1 MAGSKPEIG
10 AKIVLDGAEEYQRSL
25 KEVANAQKDLN
36 KEMKLAE
43 SEFKK
48 TGDAQQLYNEKV
60 RLLNAQMDNQKKKLE
75 TAQKA
80 LKELSDKGVDK
91 NSDLWRKWNGILLD
105 SQTKMNNL
113 QAELNSTTAAMK
125 DTADATEQVTQATER
140 ATQETADYSETLK
153 SIDKG
158 VKFQNVL
165 NGLKIVKDAAGGVI
179 STALRM
185 GKALVMSQIS
195 GGDWAREIMMG
206 AAKAGV
212 SVEEYQAR
220 LYAQAVGGINTD
232 AITEGVKKTTE
243 NLATTDTELL
253 KLYNDLGISTRNADG
268 TVRDATETFWASV
281 DALKGIEDQTT
292 RSIYAQKLLGDQYL
306 ELRGL
311 VDLGSEGYEKLIE
324 EGKASATVTEDSVKA
339 LSDMD
344 STFEQVKATAKATG
358 HDVQAELA
366 PGFTAMA
373 EAAAEVL
380 REFNEFLD
388 SSEGKAKVD
397 EWNET
402 VSSFADTIKAA
413 DFKTGLEYAEGKLT
427 KIASAFKTIGDT
439 WQAVRDSLNFYK
451 TLFEE
456 GPKVAIDQ
464 MTKSKTG
471 KNIASAVTFDD
482 YLWQKNQKFIKE
494 KTQQPK
500 EPQPEK
506 TAEGK
511 VTVFTY
517 NPDEGFNAKKQVT
530 PKGAKN
536 AIGSREIVKI
546 AERTIADEAQEI
558 KSLLEVL
565 NREGDLA
572 KVSQTLKAAQS
583 NAAYASVLSVDNIA
597 SKWQSFIDGIDSGR
611 INNSW
616 ASMSEILELQKLIDS
631 FIESV
636 GEVKQSAESG
646 GGGAMNAFNAAIEK
660 GTADTKNTLKSGVTA
675 AFSGFDSVFASM
687 GAAHGAAYINALSAQ
702 MSRINSLLSLSPS
715 YAYGGTFYNPAQSA
729 YASPTSTANVSLYV
743 GREKFGQVT
752 TPIIDARM
760 GADLMT
766 VR

>member
-1 MAGSKPEIG
+1 MAKTRDIRTRVAFEGETEYKKVVSDIAAEHKKLNNELKAAQAEFKATGNAEKMFEEKSKI
-10 AKIVLDGAEEYQRSL
+10 
-25 KEVANAQKDLN
+25 LN
-36 KEMKLAE
+36 KQIEAQNKAIKTAE
-43 SEFKK
+43 
-48 TGDAQQLYNEKV
+48 DAL
-60 RLLNAQMDNQKKKLE
+60 KKLKDNGVE
-75 TAQKA
+75 KSSAA
-80 LKELSDKGVDK
+80 WVHWEKELTSAKTAMF
-91 NSDLWRKWNGILLD
+91 NA
-105 SQTKMNNL
+105 T
-113 QAELNSTTAAMK
+113 AELNKLNS
-125 DTADATEQVTQATER
+125 EFGNVTNATER

-165 NGLKIVKDAAGGVI
+165 NGLKIVKDAVGGVI

-212 SVEEYQAR
+212 SIEEYQAR

-281 DALKGIEDQTT
+281 DALKAIEDQTT

-344 STFEQVKATAKATG
+344 AAVEKVNSTAETLK
-358 HDVQAELA
+358 HNVQSQLA
-366 PGFTAMA
+366 PGF
-373 EAAAEVL
+373 AEVANAFSSMMQNL
-380 REFNEFLD
+380 NEFIQSEEGQEVFAKWNAELSGIA
-388 SSEGKAKVD
+388 SSIRNA
-397 EWNET
+397 NL
-402 VSSFADTIKAA
+402 ADLFSKAA
-413 DFKTGLEYAEGKLT
+413 DTASALTDALQWLTANGEGVKYWLLA
-427 KIASAFKTIGDT
+427 IGGAFKTIQVSTDVLTFLLLIKNAKDLLGKKAATSAQLGAALPIKTILEDVNKT
-439 WQAVRDSLNFYK
+439 INKEMPIHSRTYDKDGNLIAMDQHDVNFYNEGLIGAGGSRNQSSK
-451 TLFEE
+451 ERANDITARAEELKAIIKALETETDFEKAANKLDRTRKNADFSKLFEFNEISEKVQSFVSGVNE
-456 GPKVAIDQ
+456 GSITNSWQSLSALFEIEQ
-464 MTKSKTG
+464 TINATM
-471 KNIASAVTFDD
+471 SAV
-482 YLWQKNQKFIKE
+482 
-494 KTQQPK
+494 
-500 EPQPEK
+500 
-506 TAEGK
+506 AE
-511 VTVFTY
+511 
-517 NPDEGFNAKKQVT
+517 
-530 PKGAKN
+530 
-536 AIGSREIVKI
+536 
-546 AERTIADEAQEI
+546 
-558 KSLLEVL
+558 
-565 NREGDLA
+565 
-572 KVSQTLKAAQS
+572 
-583 NAAYASVLSVDNIA
+583 
-597 SKWQSFIDGIDSGR
+597 
-611 INNSW
+611 
-616 ASMSEILELQKLIDS
+616 
-631 FIESV
+631 
-636 GEVKQSAESG
+636 SAESG
-646 GGGAMNAFNAAIEK
+646 GGGAMAAFNAAIEK
-660 GTADTKNTLKSGVTA
+660 GTADTKDTLKSGVTA

>member
-1 MAGSKPEIG
+1 MASKPEIG

-125 DTADATEQVTQATER
+125 DTADATEQVTTATER

-165 NGLKIVKDAAGGVI
+165 KGLGLIKDAVGGVI
-179 STALRM
+179 STAYRM
-185 GKALVMSQIS
+185 GKALVMSQVS

-253 KLYNDLGISTRNADG
+253 KLYNDLGISTRNADN

-324 EGKASATVTEDSVKA
+324 EGKASATVTEESVNA
-339 LSDMD
+339 LADMD
-344 STFEQVKATAKATG
+344 AAYEKTSATAQSLMHNINA
-358 HDVQAELA
+358 DLA
-366 PGFTAMA
+366 PGFTEMA
-373 EAAAEVL
+373 EAFGSIL
-380 REFNEFLD
+380 QDFNDFITSE
-388 SSEGKAKVD
+388 EGKQTFD
-397 EWNET
+397 GWNKNLSEI
-402 VSSFADTIKAA
+402 ADTIKDIDLKEAL
-413 DFKTGLEYAEGKLT
+413 DGISKTTEV
-427 KIASAFKTIGDT
+427 IASSFKVIGEVWKMIKQDISQF
-439 WQAVRDSLNFYK
+439 QAITDAENIAKNKERAKGK
-451 TLFEE
+451 TLFEALTTE
-456 GPKVAIDQ
+456 PKLPGWGEIETAGNQVG
-464 MTKSKTG
+464 KSGLAALQVLARQTELSTEQR
-471 KNIASAVTFDD
+471 NQLAVLKD
-482 YLWQKNQKFIKE
+482 YLIAAQEGYGEDNYTAIAQAFKDAMTAPGNDVFINRAAKEAMQAVIDAISESGAASYSMYAEAIAKFRE
-494 KTQQPK
+494 SLNS
-500 EPQPEK
+500 ELPE
-506 TAEGK
+506 TAE
-511 VTVFTY
+511 T
-517 NPDEGFNAKKQVT
+517 
-530 PKGAKN
+530 
-536 AIGSREIVKI
+536 
-546 AERTIADEAQEI
+546 
-558 KSLLEVL
+558 
-565 NREGDLA
+565 
-572 KVSQTLKAAQS
+572 
-583 NAAYASVLSVDNIA
+583 
-597 SKWQSFIDGIDSGR
+597 
-611 INNSW
+611 
-616 ASMSEILELQKLIDS
+616 
-631 FIESV
+631 
-636 GEVKQSAESG
+636 G
-646 GGGAMNAFNAAIEK
+646 GGGAMKAFNDAIEK
-660 GTADTKNTLKSGVTA
+660 GTADTKDKLKTGVAA
-675 AFSGFDSVFASM
+675 AFSGFDSLFASM
-687 GAAHGAAYINALSAQ
+687 GAAHGASYINALSAQ
-702 MSRINSLLSLSPS
+702 MARINSMLSLAPS
-715 YAYGGTFYNPAQSA
+715 YAYGGTYYNPAQGA

-743 GREKFGQVT
+743 GREKFGQVA
-752 TPIIDARM
+752 TPIVDARM

-766 VR
+766 MR

>member
-158 VKFQNVL
+158 VKFGNIL
-165 NGLKIVKDAAGGVI
+165 NGLRVIKDAVGGVI
-179 STALRM
+179 STAYRM
-185 GKALVMSQIS
+185 GKALVMSQVS

-253 KLYNDLGISTRNADG
+253 KLYNDLGISTRNVNGD
-268 TVRDATETFWASV
+268 VRDATETFWDSV
-281 DALKGIEDQTT
+281 DALKNIEDQTT

-324 EGKASATVTEDSVKA
+324 EGKATATVTEDSVKA

-344 STFEQVKATAKATG
+344 AAYEKTNSTAQSLM
-358 HDVQAELA
+358 HNINAELA
-366 PGFTAMA
+366 PGFTEMA
-373 EAAAEVL
+373 GAFTEVLQEFDDFLKSEDGQRVFNNWNETLSGIATTIKETDFTTAFQVISGALNGVVEAFEAAFKAAIAIKETVEWITGNEDLRKFLGIASEDENNVPTMDIAGMSDAKKDHLLGGYVVDVPGYTSPKPQTDKDLQAAAEAL
-380 REFNEFLD
+380 R
-388 SSEGKAKVD
+388 
-397 EWNET
+397 
-402 VSSFADTIKAA
+402 
-413 DFKTGLEYAEGKLT
+413 
-427 KIASAFKTIGDT
+427 
-439 WQAVRDSLNFYK
+439 
-451 TLFEE
+451 
-456 GPKVAIDQ
+456 
-464 MTKSKTG
+464 
-471 KNIASAVTFDD
+471 
-482 YLWQKNQKFIKE
+482 
-494 KTQQPK
+494 
-500 EPQPEK
+500 
-506 TAEGK
+506 
-511 VTVFTY
+511 
-517 NPDEGFNAKKQVT
+517 
-530 PKGAKN
+530 
-536 AIGSREIVKI
+536 
-546 AERTIADEAQEI
+546 EI
-558 KSLLEVL
+558 KSRMISAYIKEDYEKIAAEIEGIFENRKTYNAFLQNKDFVNSMGAIIDTVNAGETPFSPDVYRTIMALEEEIAAVMSSV
-565 NREGDLA
+565 E
-572 KVSQTLKAAQS
+572 QT
-583 NAAYASVLSVDNIA
+583 
-597 SKWQSFIDGIDSGR
+597 
-611 INNSW
+611 
-616 ASMSEILELQKLIDS
+616 
-631 FIESV
+631 
-636 GEVKQSAESG
+636 AEAG
-646 GGGAMNAFNAAIEK
+646 GGGAMKAFNAAIEK

-702 MSRINSLLSLSPS
+702 MSRINSMLSLSPS
-715 YAYGGTFYNPAQSA
+715 YAYGGTYYNPAQGA

-743 GREKFGQVT
+743 GREKFGQVA
-752 TPIIDARM
+752 TPIVDARM

-766 VR
+766 MR

>member
-105 SQTKMNNL
+105 SQTQMNNL

-158 VKFQNVL
+158 VKFGNIL
-165 NGLKIVKDAAGGVI
+165 NGLKIVKDTVGGVI

-268 TVRDATETFWASV
+268 TVRDATEAFWDSV

-344 STFEQVKATAKATG
+344 AAVEKVNSTAQSLM
-358 HDVQAELA
+358 HNINAELA
-366 PGFTAMA
+366 PGFTAVA
-373 EAAAEVL
+373 EAIGSTL
-380 REFNEFLD
+380 TRFDEFLKTE
-388 SSEGKAKVD
+388 EGKAVF
-397 EWNET
+397 ENWNT
-402 VSSFADTIKAA
+402 SLANLAQTIQDT
-413 DFKTGLEYAEGKLT
+413 DFKTALEGIANVVNAIAE
-427 KIASAFKTIGDT
+427 AFKIIIEGAKLVKSDVEFIADLLFTDT
-439 WQAVRDSLNFYK
+439 KPIIS
-451 TLFEE
+451 
-456 GPKVAIDQ
+456 AIA
-464 MTKSKTG
+464 TG
-471 KNIASAVTFDD
+471 EKYSA
-482 YLWQKNQKFIKE
+482 Q
-494 KTQQPK
+494 
-500 EPQPEK
+500 
-506 TAEGK
+506 
-511 VTVFTY
+511 
-517 NPDEGFNAKKQVT
+517 NANET
-530 PKGAKN
+530 KGAKN
-536 AIGSREIVKI
+536 AIGSRGIVKI

-565 NREGDLA
+565 NLESDLA
-572 KVSQTLKAAQS
+572 KVGQALKAAQS
-583 NAAYASVLSVDNIA
+583 DAAYASVLSVDNIA
-597 SKWQSFIDGIDSGR
+597 DKWQSFIDGIDSGR
-611 INNSW
+611 INNAW
-616 ASMSEILELQKLIDS
+616 ASMSEIFELQKLIDS

-646 GGGAMNAFNAAIEK
+646 GGSAMNAFNAAIEK
-660 GTADTKNTLKSGVTA
+660 GTADTKDTLKSGVTA

-715 YAYGGTFYNPAQSA
+715 YAYGGTFYTPAQSA

-766 VR
+766 MR

>member
-165 NGLKIVKDAAGGVI
+165 NGLKIVKDAVGGVI

-253 KLYNDLGISTRNADG
+253 KLYNDLGISTRKADG

-281 DALKGIEDQTT
+281 DALKAIEDQTT

-324 EGKASATVTEDSVKA
+324 EGKASATVTEESVNA

-344 STFEQVKATAKATG
+344 AAVEKVNSTAQSLM
-358 HDVQAELA
+358 HNINAELA
-366 PGFTAMA
+366 PGFTEMAGAFTEVLQEFDDFLKSEDGQRVFNNWNATLSGIATTIKETDFTAAFEVISGALDGIVAAFEAAFKTALAVKEIIDWFSTNEDLRDFLGITPKNESSVPTMDLDSMSDAKKEHLLDGYVVKVEGYTPPKPQTNEDLIAAAEELKKAQQRMISAYIKDDYAKIAAEMESIFENRKKYNQFLKSDELVDRMGALIDTVNAGGTPNSPETYKTIMILLDEINAVMA
-373 EAAAEVL
+373 EAT
-380 REFNEFLD
+380 
-388 SSEGKAKVD
+388 KA
-397 EWNET
+397 
-402 VSSFADTIKAA
+402 
-413 DFKTGLEYAEGKLT
+413 
-427 KIASAFKTIGDT
+427 
-439 WQAVRDSLNFYK
+439 
-451 TLFEE
+451 
-456 GPKVAIDQ
+456 
-464 MTKSKTG
+464 
-471 KNIASAVTFDD
+471 
-482 YLWQKNQKFIKE
+482 
-494 KTQQPK
+494 
-500 EPQPEK
+500 
-506 TAEGK
+506 
-511 VTVFTY
+511 
-517 NPDEGFNAKKQVT
+517 
-530 PKGAKN
+530 
-536 AIGSREIVKI
+536 
-546 AERTIADEAQEI
+546 
-558 KSLLEVL
+558 
-565 NREGDLA
+565 
-572 KVSQTLKAAQS
+572 
-583 NAAYASVLSVDNIA
+583 
-597 SKWQSFIDGIDSGR
+597 
-611 INNSW
+611 
-616 ASMSEILELQKLIDS
+616 
-631 FIESV
+631 
-636 GEVKQSAESG
+636 AESG
-646 GGGAMNAFNAAIEK
+646 GGSAMNAFNAAIEK

-687 GAAHGAAYINALSAQ
+687 GAAHGAAYINALSHQ

>member
-1 MAGSKPEIG
+1 VAGSKPEIG

-140 ATQETADYSETLK
+140 ATQETADYSGTLK

-165 NGLKIVKDAAGGVI
+165 KGLGLIKDAVGAVI
-179 STALRM
+179 STAYRM

-232 AITEGVKKTTE
+232 AITEGIKKTTE

-324 EGKASATVTEDSVKA
+324 EGKASATVTEESVNA
-339 LSDMD
+339 LADMD
-344 STFEQVKATAKATG
+344 AAYEKTSATAQSLM
-358 HDVQAELA
+358 HNINAELA
-366 PGFTAMA
+366 PGFTEMAGAFTEVLQEFDEFLKSEDGQRVFNNWNATLSGIATTIKETDFTAAFEVISGALDGIVAAFEAAFKTALAVKEIIDWFSTNEDLRDFLGIAPKDESSVPTIDLDSMSDAKKEHLLDGYVVKVEGYTPPKPQTNEDLIAAAEELKKAQQRMISAYIKDDYAKIAAEMESIFENRKKYNQFLKSDELVDRMGALIDTVNAGGTPNSPETYKTIMILLDEVNAVMA
-373 EAAAEVL
+373 EA
-380 REFNEFLD
+380 
-388 SSEGKAKVD
+388 
-397 EWNET
+397 
-402 VSSFADTIKAA
+402 
-413 DFKTGLEYAEGKLT
+413 T
-427 KIASAFKTIGDT
+427 K
-439 WQAVRDSLNFYK
+439 
-451 TLFEE
+451 
-456 GPKVAIDQ
+456 
-464 MTKSKTG
+464 
-471 KNIASAVTFDD
+471 
-482 YLWQKNQKFIKE
+482 
-494 KTQQPK
+494 
-500 EPQPEK
+500 
-506 TAEGK
+506 
-511 VTVFTY
+511 
-517 NPDEGFNAKKQVT
+517 
-530 PKGAKN
+530 
-536 AIGSREIVKI
+536 
-546 AERTIADEAQEI
+546 
-558 KSLLEVL
+558 
-565 NREGDLA
+565 
-572 KVSQTLKAAQS
+572 
-583 NAAYASVLSVDNIA
+583 
-597 SKWQSFIDGIDSGR
+597 
-611 INNSW
+611 
-616 ASMSEILELQKLIDS
+616 
-631 FIESV
+631 
-636 GEVKQSAESG
+636 SAESG
-646 GGGAMNAFNAAIEK
+646 GGSAMNAFNAAIEK

-743 GREKFGQVT
+743 GREKFGQLT